1 MSHVPRVHLPHRLAH
16 GPVTIDG
23 DAGRHLAAVLRVRP
37 GDPLLLFA
45 GDGREWAAT
54 VSEVTKGSV
63 GAEVGEIARQE
74 APPAVVIET
83 WCALVRANRF
93 EWAIEKCVEAGAD
106 IIRPA
111 ITAFTQRGDTPS
123 ASRLER
129 WRRIVIEAA
138 EQSGR
143 LFVPV
148 IEPPAPLERL
158 LAGHRGAIVVADR
171 DGRHPA
177 DLFPLLPQAG
187 HVALVVGPEGGLSP
201 GESANLAR
209 HGAIPAAFGPY
220 ILRTE
225 TAAVTGTALLR
236 SLTSGVVSSG

>member
-1 MSHVPRVHLPHRLAH
+1 MSHVPRVYLPQRLAH
-16 GPVTIDG
+16 GPVTIGG
-23 DAGRHLAAVLRVRP
+23 DAGRHLAAALRVRP

-63 GAEVGEIARQE
+63 LAGVGEIARQE

-129 WRRIVIEAA
+129 WRRIVIEAV

-148 IEPPAPLERL
+148 IEAPATLERL

-171 DGRHPA
+171 EGRRPA
-177 DLFPLLPQAG
+177 DLGTLLPQAG
-187 HVALVVGPEGGLSP
+187 HLALVVGPEGGFAP
-201 GESANLAR
+201 GESADLAR
-209 HGAIPAAFGPY
+209 HGAIPATFGPY

-225 TAAVTGTALLR
+225 TAAITGTALLR